1 MSWHFSQEPEAGF
14 SVENYLAGIRSGRL
28 KSKSIRAKSYCNANE
43 MVSCRHSQS
52 GTTCGRLM
60 ARPGKVSSTSFPEV
74 SPVKTSAQQDSELG
88 LKEKTADYG
97 KKCCVSFAKYARD
110 SHSWRIHPCLFT
122 EDSLLYLET
131 WPRLGMMRHGVCSEL
146 LTSEH
151 RTDATAFGYSGRLLP
166 TPMVNDAKNNG
177 GPGQQRRHAPQLGAI
192 VGGAPNPPWVE
203 WLLGWPTGW
212 TDLKP
217 LATDRFHQ
225 WQRQHS

>member
-1 MSWHFSQEPEAGF
+1 MSWHYSQELAEDF
-14 SVENYLAGIRSGRL
+14 SVDSYLVGLRSARWKL
-28 KSKSIRAKSYCNANE
+28 NHTHAMLCSPDSVMDCS
-43 MVSCRHSQS
+43 RHSR
-52 GTTCGRLM
+52 CGM
-60 ARPGKVSSTSFPEV
+60 TSEPSTANHGGASSISSLEA
-74 SPVKTSAQQDSELG
+74 SPAKISAQPGTEQGSTEKIADSG
-88 LKEKTADYG
+88 EK
-97 KKCCVSFAKYARD
+97 CSVSFAKFDQAT
-110 SHSWRIHPCLFT
+110 HSWRIHPALFI
-122 EDSLLYLET
+122 EDSPLCLET
-131 WPRLGMMRHGVCSEL
+131 WPTLGMMRHGVCSEL

-217 LATDRFHQ
+217 LATDKYRPF
-225 WQRQHS
+225 SCS